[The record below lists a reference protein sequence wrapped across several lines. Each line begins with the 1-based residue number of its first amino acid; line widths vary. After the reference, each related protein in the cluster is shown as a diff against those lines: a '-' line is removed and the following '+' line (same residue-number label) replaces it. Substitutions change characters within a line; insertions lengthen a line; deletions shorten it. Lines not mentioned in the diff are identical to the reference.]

1 MKKILPVVGIIA
13 LLMLLEL
20 SWSGF
25 LSSRERPSFFLF
37 SFLALSVL
45 RRGFIPALPMNILTL
60 IVFEGVIRSTIG
72 LLSLYGIVFSYGMSF
87 LLKRLHLEDGGEKII
102 LTLIAGTGMALYPPV
117 ALWYEHSF
125 RDFPFHLFLDWSF
138 FQNIFI
144 GGVVFLIMLRFSSRF
159 QQEPLPLGDAF
170 LK

>member
-1 MKKILPVVGIIA
+1 MKKIVPAIGIIA
-13 LLMLLEL
+13 LLLLLEI

-25 LSSRERPSFFLF
+25 FSFRERSYFFLF

-45 RRGFIPALPMNILTL
+45 RRGFLAALPMNIMTL
-60 IVFEGVIRSTIG
+60 LLFEGLIQSSIG
-72 LLSLYGIVFSYGMSF
+72 SLSLYGVLFSYGMSF
-87 LLKRLHLEDGGEKII
+87 LLKRFHLEYGGEKIF
-102 LTLIAGTGMALYPPV
+102 LAFVAGTGMAIYPPT
-117 ALWYEHSF
+117 ALWYAHSF

-159 QQEPLPLGDAF
+159 QQESSPFADAF

>member
-1 MKKILPVVGIIA
+1 MKKIVPAIGIIA
-13 LLMLLEL
+13 LLLLLEI

-25 LSSRERPSFFLF
+25 FSFQERSYFFLF

-45 RRGFIPALPMNILTL
+45 RRGFLAALPMNIMTL
-60 IVFEGVIRSTIG
+60 VLFEGVTQSVIG
-72 LLSLYGIVFSYGMSF
+72 SLSLYGVLFSYGMSF
-87 LLKRLHLEDGGEKII
+87 LLRRLHLEYGGEKIF
-102 LTLIAGTGMALYPPV
+102 LALVAGTGMALYPPV
-117 ALWYEHSF
+117 ALWYAHSF

-138 FQNIFI
+138 FQNILI